1 MNYGW
6 FWLCQNPHSGIC
18 SIVLIDYL
26 SLFSF
31 QRSVINLHY
40 FIIKY
45 CRNWRLDYNNIMT
58 TFMSTHFIIF
68 FEVHFKPLSVLLH
81 SLRNSRSNDCMHIIV
96 QWKYNRNPQFSIL
109 QNLHFIFIFNYKPN
123 NWFYTINHVQCSCN
137 KELSAQIGFLLLAFT
152 NMNITLL

>member
-68 FEVHFKPLSVLLH
+68 FEVLFEPLSVLLH

-96 QWKYNRNPQFSIL
+96 QRNYKCNPQFSISH
-109 QNLHFIFIFNYKPN
+109 NFHHTFINAPITN
-123 NWFYTINHVQCSCN
+123 NWFYTTNHVQYSCN
-137 KELSAQIGFLLLAFT
+137 TELVT
-152 NMNITLL
+152 

>member
-1 MNYGW
+1 MVGFDFVKTRTLAYVQSYD
-6 FWLCQNPHSGIC
+6 WLPIIVQFSKICYQLAPLHSKC
-18 SIVLIDYL
+18 CL
-26 SLFSF
+26 
-31 QRSVINLHY
+31 
-40 FIIKY
+40 
-45 CRNWRLDYNNIMT
+45 NWRLDYNNIMT

-68 FEVHFKPLSVLLH
+68 FEVLFELLSVLLH

-137 KELSAQIGFLLLAFT
+137 KELSAQISFLLLEFT